1 MLFQTPSIT
10 EREAEVVGEIETIR
24 RQLNLP
30 RLREWPGLPW
40 RAIHDRILQAS
51 KNPAGGNAFF
61 ENAGAEDDE
70 PRAENSDA
78 WSAAPGYHAALSFVL
93 QLADAP
99 DLAIDQGTIRA
110 LHYMMAGHDPRNPAG
125 PWRRGPISASGDSSR
140 KARDGGPHGQL
151 ISQLL
156 AD

>member
-51 KNPAGGNAFF
+51 KNPALGNLFF
-61 ENAGAEDDE
+61 ENPGPAEDDE
-70 PRAENSDA
+70 PGAEDA
-78 WSAAPGYHAALSFVL
+78 GVGAPGYHTALSSVL
-93 QLADAP
+93 ELADAP
-99 DLAIDQGTIRA
+99 ALELDEGTIRGM
-110 LHYMMAGHDPRNPAG
+110 HSVMV
-125 PWRRGPISASGDSSR
+125 
-140 KARDGGPHGQL
+140 
-151 ISQLL
+151 
-156 AD
+156 